1 MPKQPS
7 KTKLNCKGFLA
18 AGVSS
23 GIKNGKK
30 KDLAI
35 ILSEAPCIAAGVFT
49 RNKVRAA
56 PVLNDIKRLKR
67 SKLRGVIVNSGNA
80 NACTGPDGVADDL
93 AVSIAAE
100 EALGLD
106 KGDMLTASTGVIG
119 VPLPV
124 GKIKLALPRLK
135 ASLATDGFSDASEAM
150 MTTDAFPKA
159 HSVKGRIGG
168 KDITLLGLA
177 KGAGMIRPDMAT
189 LLSFIVTDINIDKV
203 LLKGALRSAVD
214 LSFNSICVDN
224 DTSTNDT
231 VLVLANGMAGGVK
244 ISSGDTAAIKTF
256 TRLLTELCTSLARM
270 IVKDGEGATKFVEIS
285 VTGAGSERDAR
296 KAAKAISESML
307 VKTAFFGA
315 DPNWG
320 RILAAIGM
328 AGIALDQDKVDITLN
343 GVIVAR
349 NGIDTGKEK
358 EAARAIRKSE
368 VLAEVNLKIGKGSA
382 VFWTTDLGHDYVT
395 INSEYRT

>member
-1 MPKQPS
+1 MPKKLA
-7 KTKLNCKGFLA
+7 KTRLKCKGFLA

-23 GIKNGKK
+23 GIKKGAK

-35 ILSEAPCIAAGVFT
+35 ILSETPCVTAGVFT

-56 PVLNDIKRLKR
+56 PVVNDIKRLKR
-67 SKLRGVIVNSGNA
+67 SKVRGIIVNSGNA
-80 NACTGPDGVADDL
+80 NACTGGAGVADDW
-93 AVSIAAE
+93 AVSMAAE
-100 EALGLD
+100 SALDLS

-124 GKIKLALPRLK
+124 DKITLALPRLK
-135 ASLATDGFSDASEAM
+135 AALTRDGFADAAEAM

-159 HSVKGRIGG
+159 HFVKGRVGAVEV
-168 KDITLLGLA
+168 TLLGLA

-189 LLSFIVTDINIDKV
+189 LLAFILTDANIGRV
-203 LLKGALRSAVD
+203 ELKAALRLAVD
-214 LSFNSICVDN
+214 RSFNSICVDN

-231 VLVLANGMAGGVK
+231 VLVLANGMAGGMEVT
-244 ISSGDTAAIKTF
+244 SGGTAINAFIK
-256 TRLLTELCTSLARM
+256 LLTELCVKLAKM
-270 IVKDGEGATKFVEIS
+270 IVEDGEGATKFVEIR
-285 VTGAGSERDAR
+285 VKGAGSDKEAR
-296 KAAKAISESML
+296 KAAKTISESML

-328 AGIALDQDKVDITLN
+328 AGIYLDQDKVDISLN
-343 GVIVAR
+343 GICVAR

-358 EAARAIRKSE
+358 DASWAMQESE
-368 VLAEVNLKIGKGSA
+368 IVAEVNLKCGKGSA
-382 VFWTTDLGHDYVT
+382 VFWTTDLGHDYVK

>member
-1 MPKQPS
+1 MSKKLS
-7 KTKLNCKGFLA
+7 KTKLKCKGFLA

-23 GIKNGKK
+23 GIKKGAK
-30 KDLAI
+30 KDLAL
-35 ILSEAPCIAAGVFT
+35 ILSEVPCNVAGVFT

-56 PVLNDIKRLKR
+56 PVVNDIKRLKR
-67 SKLRGVIVNSGNA
+67 SKVRGIIVNSGNA
-80 NACTGPDGVADDL
+80 NACTGAAGVADDW
-93 AVSIAAE
+93 AVSMAAE
-100 EALGLD
+100 TSLD
-106 KGDMLTASTGVIG
+106 LCKGDMLTASTGVIG

-124 GKIKLALPRLK
+124 DKITLALPRLQTALTK
-135 ASLATDGFSDASEAM
+135 DGFADAAEAM
-150 MTTDAFPKA
+150 MTTDAFAKA
-159 HSVKGRIGG
+159 HCVKGRVGALEV
-168 KDITLLGLA
+168 TLLGLA

-189 LLSFIVTDINIDKV
+189 LLAFIVTDVNIGRAE
-203 LLKGALRSAVD
+203 LKAALRSAVD

-231 VLVLANGMAGGVK
+231 VLVLANGMAGGMEVT
-244 ISSGDTAAIKTF
+244 SGGTAIKAF
-256 TRLLTELCTSLARM
+256 TRLLTELCVKLARM
-270 IVKDGEGATKFVEIS
+270 IVEDGEGATKFVEIR
-285 VTGAGSERDAR
+285 VKGAQSDKEAR

-328 AGIALDQDKVDITLN
+328 AGIHLDQEKVDISLN
-343 GVIVAR
+343 DICVAK

-358 EAARAIRKSE
+358 DAARAIRESE
-368 VLAEVNLKIGKGSA
+368 IVAEVNLKCGKGSA
-382 VFWTTDLGHDYVT
+382 VFWTTDLGHDYVK